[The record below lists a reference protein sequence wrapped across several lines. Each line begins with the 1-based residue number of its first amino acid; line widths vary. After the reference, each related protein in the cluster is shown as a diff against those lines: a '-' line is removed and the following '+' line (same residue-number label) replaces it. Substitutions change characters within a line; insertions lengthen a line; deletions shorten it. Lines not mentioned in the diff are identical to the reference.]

1 MSNYTALGV
10 DLGVPE
16 NEGITIDDVVVVA
29 KARNHEGDAVYSV
42 FSNGLHD
49 VELHN
54 LAGFLH
60 RFSCARLDDLIH
72 QSL

>member
-16 NEGITIDDVVVVA
+16 DDKITVEDVVVVA
-29 KARNHEGDAVYSV
+29 KARNAEGDSVYSV

-49 VELHN
+49 VELHT
-54 LAGFLH
+54 LSGFLH
-60 RFSCARLDDLIH
+60 RFSCARLDDLIK